1 MTWPYEPQPP
11 DQQPYG
17 QPAPPPFT
25 PPSPQPFTPPSS
37 QPYAPPSAQP
47 YGQPAQQPYG
57 SPYQPP
63 AQQPYQP
70 PAQPGYPPY
79 GSPYQQP
86 YPQGYAQPYRPYLSP
101 PPRRSSRALPWLVG
115 LGVLLFVVVTTAVA
129 MSVVRQTHAAC
140 GSERA
145 PFGASAAATA
155 YVRAVNASYP
165 DWSAMSN
172 TIRSQDF
179 KVRPDQMVLQLQ
191 GDEKFLAALKTIP
204 FSASQR
210 PAADGLI
217 TAIEQYDAFVQTASQ
232 NPGYLSANQA
242 QDRTLNDARAL
253 ASSRLRSALRLPLSS
268 CSYNRP

>member
-1 MTWPYEPQPP
+1 MTWPYEPQSP

-17 QPAPPPFT
+17 QPVPP
-25 PPSPQPFTPPSS
+25 PFTPPSS
-37 QPYAPPSAQP
+37 QPYAPPSSQP

-86 YPQGYAQPYRPYLSP
+86 YPQGRPYLSP
-101 PPRRSSRALPWLVG
+101 PPRRSSRALPWLIG
-115 LGVLLFVVVTTAVA
+115 LGVLLFIVVMGAIA
-129 MSVVRQTHAAC
+129 LPVVRQQHAAC

-165 DWSAMSN
+165 DWSAMSD
-172 TIRSQDF
+172 TIRSQGM
-179 KVRPDQMVLQLQ
+179 KVRPDQMVMQLQ

-232 NPGYLSANQA
+232 NPGYLSANQE

-268 CSYNRP
+268 CTYNRP

>member
-17 QPAPPPFT
+17 QPVPP
-25 PPSPQPFTPPSS
+25 PFTPPSS

-47 YGQPAQQPYG
+47 YAQPAQQPYG

-86 YPQGYAQPYRPYLSP
+86 YPQGYAQPYRPYLAP

-115 LGVLLFVVVTTAVA
+115 LGVLLFIVVMGAIA
-129 MSVVRQTHAAC
+129 LPVVRQQHVAC

-165 DWSAMSN
+165 EWSAMSR
-172 TIRSQDF
+172 TIRSQDM

-217 TAIEQYDAFVQTASQ
+217 TAVEQYDAFVQTASQ
-232 NPGYLSANQA
+232 NPGYLSANQE

-253 ASSRLRSALRLPLSS
+253 ASSRLRSTLRLPLSS

>member
-17 QPAPPPFT
+17 EPAPPPFT
-25 PPSPQPFTPPSS
+25 PPNS

-63 AQQPYQP
+63 AQPYQP
-70 PAQPGYPPY
+70 PEQPGYPPY
-79 GSPYQQP
+79 GSSYQQP
-86 YPQGYAQPYRPYLSP
+86 YPQGYPQPYRPYLSP
-101 PPRRSSRALPWLVG
+101 PPRRSSRALPWLIG
-115 LGVLLFVVVTTAVA
+115 LGVLVFIVVMGAIA
-129 MSVVRQTHAAC
+129 LPVVRQQHAAC

-165 DWSAMSN
+165 DWSAMSD
-172 TIRSQDF
+172 TIRAQDM
-179 KVRPDQMVLQLQ
+179 KVRPDQMVMQLQ

-232 NPGYLSANQA
+232 NPGYLSANQE

-253 ASSRLRSALRLPLSS
+253 ASSRLRNALRLPLSS
-268 CSYNRP
+268 CTYNRP

>member
-17 QPAPPPFT
+17 QPAPQPFA
-25 PPSPQPFTPPSS
+25 PPSPP
-37 QPYAPPSAQP
+37 PYAPPSAQP

-86 YPQGYAQPYRPYLSP
+86 YPQPYQPYLPP

-115 LGVLLFVVVTTAVA
+115 LGVLVLLVVMTAIAVP
-129 MSVVRQTHAAC
+129 VFRQTHAAC

-145 PFGASAAATA
+145 PFGASAATVA
-155 YVRAVNASYP
+155 YVRAVNASNP
-165 DWSAMSN
+165 EWSAMSS
-172 TIRSQDF
+172 TIKSQDF

-191 GDEKFLAALKTIP
+191 GDEKFLAALRTIP

-217 TAIEQYDAFVQTASQ
+217 TAIEQYDAFVQTASE
-232 NPGYLSANQA
+232 NPGFLSAHQA
-242 QDRTLNDARAL
+242 EDRTLNDQRAA
-253 ASSRLRSALRLPLSS
+253 ASSRLRSSLRLPLSS
-268 CSYNRP
+268 CTYNRP